1 MSLLIKRF
9 GIVFFLLFIY
19 LYYRKGVLIYQVRKK
34 RVGLYQVRRKGVQFH
49 STGDIYKKGLGFSGG
64 FERVGVLLTVQE
76 LIKGVHVVSRAR
88 SNLLTVQRISNKRV
102 LSGDAKIIIVS
113 VNGTKNAQEV
123 MFGGDQPLSS
133 LFNGA
138 MDA

>member
-1 MSLLIKRF
+1 M
-9 GIVFFLLFIY
+9 
-19 LYYRKGVLIYQVRKK
+19 
-34 RVGLYQVRRKGVQFH
+34 RRKGVQFH
-49 STGDIYKKGLGFSGG
+49 STGDIYKKGLGFYGG
-64 FERVGVLLTVQE
+64 SERVGVLLTVQE

-113 VNGTKNAQEV
+113 VNGTKNAQEIL
-123 MFGGDQPLSS
+123 FGGDQPLSS